1 MKVTFQHFEFRHVS
15 ISTFFNFQLS
25 NRSHI
30 SNIVIFTISFS
41 PIGCYFNFQHFSF
54 ALYVDKSMK
63 QGHPTMSAHLHNGE
77 GVGASAVV
85 LPAGESKGV
94 KEEGDGG
101 VGVVWKVEARM

>member
-1 MKVTFQHFEFRHVS
+1 
-15 ISTFFNFQLS
+15 
-25 NRSHI
+25 
-30 SNIVIFTISFS
+30 
-41 PIGCYFNFQHFSF
+41 
-54 ALYVDKSMK
+54 MK
-63 QGHPTMSAHLHNGE
+63 QGHPTTSAHLHNGE